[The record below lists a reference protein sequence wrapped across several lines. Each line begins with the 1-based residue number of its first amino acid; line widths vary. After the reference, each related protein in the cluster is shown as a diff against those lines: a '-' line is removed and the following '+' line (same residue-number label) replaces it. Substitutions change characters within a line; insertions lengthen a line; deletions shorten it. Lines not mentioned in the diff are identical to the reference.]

1 MQHTDRVRVTHVG
14 SLVRPPKLLEV
25 LRAREDDGGVDA
37 ARYEERLRHAV
48 EQAVRRQVEAGV
60 DVVSDGEFGK
70 GLSWSRYALER
81 LEGFEYRDDG
91 QLRSGEVVRE
101 SVDRARFRAFYE
113 EYDRTQGFRGSV
125 GAWVCTGPIRYQGQ
139 AALSRDIENL
149 QNAAAECGASEAFLP
164 VVAPG
169 SVAVDR
175 VNEHYGSD
183 EELLYAI
190 ADALR
195 EEYRTILD
203 AGLYLQVDDAHLP
216 GMYERMV
223 PPGSFDDYL
232 RWAHQRVEALNHAL
246 RGLPQDRVRYH
257 VCWGSWN
264 APHTGDVPFERIVD
278 LVLRVRATG
287 YSVEQA
293 NPRHEHEWRIW
304 ERVKLP
310 EDRVLLPGLVSHATN
325 VVEHPELVAQRVTR
339 LARLVGRERV
349 VASTDCGFA
358 QGPFVRR
365 VHPSIQW
372 AKLEALAEGARLA
385 SRELWGAGVSGS
397 G

>member
-1 MQHTDRVRVTHVG
+1 MTHVG
-14 SLVRPPKLLEV
+14 SLVRPPELLEV
-25 LRAREDDGGVDA
+25 LRAREADAGVDA
-37 ARYEERLRHAV
+37 ARYEDRLRQAV

-60 DVVSDGEFGK
+60 DVVSDGEYGK

-81 LEGFEYRDDG
+81 LEGFEYRPDDG
-91 QLRSGEVVRE
+91 QQRSGEVVRE

-125 GAWVCTGPIRYQGQ
+125 GAWVCTGPIRYRGH
-139 AALSRDIENL
+139 AALTRDIEHL
-149 QNAAAECGASEAFLP
+149 KRAAAEWGAPEAFLP

-175 VNEHYGSD
+175 VDEHYGSD
-183 EELLYAI
+183 TELLYAI

-195 EEYRTILD
+195 EEYRAILD

-216 GMYERMV
+216 GMYESMA

-232 RWAHQRVEALNHAL
+232 RWAHQRVEALNHVL
-246 RGLPQDRVRYH
+246 RGLPQERIRYH

-293 NPRHEHEWRIW
+293 NPRHQHEWRIW

-325 VVEHPELVAQRVTR
+325 VVEHPELVAERVMR
-339 LARLVGRERV
+339 LARVVGRERV

-358 QGPFVRR
+358 QGPFVRQ

-385 SRELWGAGVSGS
+385 TRELWGTGGIRPTR
-397 G
+397 